1 MNKVNINDEISRA
14 KALMNYGLH
23 TESKNTP
30 YASIEF
36 QKLGADGKVYGIIR
50 EGSKYYIKSAPN
62 KKNLVR
68 EDFEYIGGFRNR
80 KDNEYSSFANA
91 EKQFDLKMMSLK
103 ESYSNGKNI
112 VVESWNPDKK
122 ENLSVEATDKMKK
135 EILRERQI
143 MHNAAMISEKKEI
156 SSDIANTQ
164 KNNIKNLKH
173 PATTGPKDSV
183 FTEKA
188 DVCPECG
195 NSPCTCGKKGKK
207 KKKVAQEC
215 GNLEKVSESAEPLA
229 WHKEGG
235 DAHQNMADTY
245 MDTSKGTKV
254 GSSAPFDAAK
264 GRNIDDDNK
273 AEDTGEATNG
283 VVEGRSMHYHYS
295 NNQNMPKPGTGE
307 GPSDEHNK
315 PFNEDPNS
323 DGLDEAITGLGD
335 DVEEGIDA
343 EAGAGAGTDAGA
355 PVQEGDD
362 AEDDGEE
369 SFGPDVDDDSEED
382 DTLDD
387 DIDDDSSLDDASDDE
402 DELDDFSDDSDEDD
416 TLDDIESD
424 DDDLESRVSGIEDLL
439 GKIAD
444 KLGVSEFDDD
454 KLYDDD
460 ETGDDLYDDGDE
472 DDEDDGDIYDD
483 DDEEG
488 TDDDAELPE
497 SYTRDGYQIFES
509 RAYRRAVKED
519 RLNDFGKHPAYQKK
533 VMNLPPNNMQEFPGY
548 YDMND
553 DSADSDSP
561 YGEEIGDG
569 APFSVDPQELEDAIV
584 ESIQRNLKKKSN
596 RR

>member
-36 QKLGADGKVYGIIR
+36 QKVGADGKVYGIIR
-50 EGSKYYIKSAPN
+50 EGSKYYIKSAPK

-103 ESYSNGKNI
+103 ESYANGKNI

-156 SSDIANTQ
+156 SADIANTQ

-173 PATTGPKDSV
+173 PDATGPKDSV

-188 DVCPECG
+188 TVCPECG

-215 GNLEKVSESAEPLA
+215 GNMEKVRESAEPLA
-229 WHKEGG
+229 WHKKGG

-245 MDTSKGTKV
+245 MDTSEGTEV

-307 GPSDEHNK
+307 GPSEKNNK
-315 PFNEDPNS
+315 PFTKEPNV
-323 DGLDEAITGLGD
+323 DDLDEAITGLGD

-343 EAGAGAGTDAGA
+343 EAGDGAGADAGA

-362 AEDDGEE
+362 AEED
-369 SFGPDVDDDSEED
+369 FGPDVDGEED
-382 DTLDD
+382 YDDGSDEGELDD
-387 DIDDDSSLDDASDDE
+387 YDDGSDEDE
-402 DELDDFSDDSDEDD
+402 DELDDFDDDEDD
-416 TLDDIESD
+416 ALDGIEED
-424 DDDLESRVSGIEDLL
+424 DDELESRVSNIEDLL

-454 KLYDDD
+454 SLYDDD
-460 ETGDDLYDDGDE
+460 DDEESDDLYDDDDYDEGDGVDSDE
-472 DDEDDGDIYDD
+472 DYDDGD
-483 DDEEG
+483 
-488 TDDDAELPE
+488 ELPE
-497 SYTRDGYQIFES
+497 SYTRNGYQIFES
-509 RAYRRAVKED
+509 RAFRRAVKED

-553 DSADSDSP
+553 DSVDNDSP
-561 YGEEIGDG
+561 YGEKIGDG
-569 APFSVDPQELEDAIV
+569 TPFSVDPDELEDAIV

-596 RR
+596 

>member
-1 MNKVNINDEISRA
+1 MNKVNINEEISRA

-36 QKLGADGKVYGIIR
+36 QKVGADGKVYGIIR
-50 EGSKYYIKSAPN
+50 EGSKYYIKSAPK

-103 ESYSNGKNI
+103 ESYANGKNI

-156 SSDIANTQ
+156 SADIANTQ

-173 PATTGPKDSV
+173 PAATGPKDSV

-188 DVCPECG
+188 TICPECG

-207 KKKVAQEC
+207 KKKARQEC
-215 GNLEKVSESAEPLA
+215 GVRESAEPLA

-245 MDTSKGTKV
+245 MDTSKGTEV

-323 DGLDEAITGLGD
+323 GLDEAITGLGD

-343 EAGAGAGTDAGA
+343 EAGAGAGADA

-369 SFGPDVDDDSEED
+369 GFGPDVDGEED
-382 DTLDD
+382 YDDGSDEGELDD
-387 DIDDDSSLDDASDDE
+387 YDDGSDEDE
-402 DELDDFSDDSDEDD
+402 DELDDFDDDEEDEDD

-424 DDDLESRVSGIEDLL
+424 DDELESRVSNIEDLL

-454 KLYDDD
+454 SLYDDD
-460 ETGDDLYDDGDE
+460 DDDEESDDLYDDDDYDEGDGVDSDE
-472 DDEDDGDIYDD
+472 DYDDGD
-483 DDEEG
+483 
-488 TDDDAELPE
+488 ELPE
-497 SYTRDGYQIFES
+497 SYTRNGYQIFES
-509 RAYRRAVKED
+509 RAFRRAVKED
-519 RLNDFGKHPAYQKK
+519 RLNDFGKHPAYQKR
-533 VMNLPPNNMQEFPGY
+533 VMNLLPNNMQEFPGY

-553 DSADSDSP
+553 DSVDNDSP
-561 YGEEIGDG
+561 YGEKIGDG
-569 APFSVDPQELEDAIV
+569 APFSVDPDELEDAIV

-596 RR
+596 

>member
-1 MNKVNINDEISRA
+1 MNKVNTNDEISRV

-36 QKLGADGKVYGIIR
+36 QKVGSDGKVYGIIR
-50 EGSKYYIKSAPN
+50 EGSKYYIKSAPK

-103 ESYSNGKNI
+103 ESYANGKNI

-156 SSDIANTQ
+156 SADIANTQ

-188 DVCPECG
+188 TVCPECG

-215 GNLEKVSESAEPLA
+215 GNMEKVRESAEPLA
-229 WHKEGG
+229 WHKKGG

-245 MDTSKGTKV
+245 MDTSKGTEV

-323 DGLDEAITGLGD
+323 GLDEAITGLGD

-343 EAGAGAGTDAGA
+343 EAGAGAGADAGA

-362 AEDDGEE
+362 AEED
-369 SFGPDVDDDSEED
+369 FGPDVDGEED
-382 DTLDD
+382 YDDGSDEGELDD
-387 DIDDDSSLDDASDDE
+387 YDDALDEDE
-402 DELDDFSDDSDEDD
+402 DELDDFDDDEEDEDD

-424 DDDLESRVSGIEDLL
+424 DDELESRVSNIEDLL

-454 KLYDDD
+454 SLYDDDDEDSTDDDDLFGDD
-460 ETGDDLYDDGDE
+460 ETGDGLYDDGGE
-472 DDEDDGDIYDD
+472 D
-483 DDEEG
+483 DDE
-488 TDDDAELPE
+488 ELPE
-497 SYTRDGYQIFES
+497 SYTRNGYQIFES
-509 RAYRRAVKED
+509 RAFRRAMRED

-553 DSADSDSP
+553 DSVDNDSP
-561 YGEEIGDG
+561 YGEKIGDG
-569 APFSVDPQELEDAIV
+569 APFSVDPDELEDAIV

>member
-1 MNKVNINDEISRA
+1 MNKVNTNDEISRV

-36 QKLGADGKVYGIIR
+36 QKVGADGKVYGIIR
-50 EGSKYYIKSAPN
+50 EGSKYYIKSAPK

-103 ESYSNGKNI
+103 ESYANGKNI

-156 SSDIANTQ
+156 SADIANTQ

-173 PATTGPKDSV
+173 PAATGPKDSV

-188 DVCPECG
+188 TVCPECG

-207 KKKVAQEC
+207 KKKVRQEC
-215 GNLEKVSESAEPLA
+215 GVRESAEPLA

-235 DAHQNMADTY
+235 DARQNMADTY
-245 MDTSKGTKV
+245 MDTSKGTEV

-323 DGLDEAITGLGD
+323 GLDEAITGLGD

-343 EAGAGAGTDAGA
+343 EAGAGADAGA

-369 SFGPDVDDDSEED
+369 GFGPDVDGEED
-382 DTLDD
+382 YDD
-387 DIDDDSSLDDASDDE
+387 GSDEDE
-402 DELDDFSDDSDEDD
+402 DELDDFDDDEEDEDD

-424 DDDLESRVSGIEDLL
+424 DDELESRVSNIEDLL

-454 KLYDDD
+454 SLYDDD
-460 ETGDDLYDDGDE
+460 DDDEESDDLYDDDDYDEGDGVDSDE
-472 DDEDDGDIYDD
+472 DYDDGD
-483 DDEEG
+483 
-488 TDDDAELPE
+488 ELPE
-497 SYTRDGYQIFES
+497 SYTRNGYQIFES
-509 RAYRRAVKED
+509 RAFRRAVKED
-519 RLNDFGKHPAYQKK
+519 RLNDFGKHPAYQKR

-553 DSADSDSP
+553 DSVDNDSP
-561 YGEEIGDG
+561 YGEKIGDG
-569 APFSVDPQELEDAIV
+569 APFSVDPDELEDAIV

-596 RR
+596 

>member
-1 MNKVNINDEISRA
+1 MNKVNTNDEISRV

-50 EGSKYYIKSAPN
+50 EGSKYYIKSAPK

-68 EDFEYIGGFRNR
+68 EDFDYIGGFRNR

-103 ESYSNGKNI
+103 ESYANGKNI

-122 ENLSVEATDKMKK
+122 ENLSVEATDKMKR

-143 MHNAAMISEKKEI
+143 MHNATMISEKKEI

-173 PATTGPKDSV
+173 PAATGPKDSV

-188 DVCPECG
+188 TVCPECG

-245 MDTSKGTKV
+245 MDTSKGTEV
-254 GSSAPFDAAK
+254 GDSAPFNVAK
-264 GRNIDDDNK
+264 GRNIDDDN
-273 AEDTGEATNG
+273 E

-335 DVEEGIDA
+335 DVEEGVDA
-343 EAGAGAGTDAGA
+343 EAGAGAGADAGA

-362 AEDDGEE
+362 AEEDGEE
-369 SFGPDVDDDSEED
+369 SFGPDVDDDSD
-382 DTLDD
+382 DVDTVDD
-387 DIDDDSSLDDASDDE
+387 DVDDDSSFDDGSYDGELDDFDDE
-402 DELDDFSDDSDEDD
+402 DEDDMLDD
-416 TLDDIESD
+416 LESD
-424 DDDLESRVSGIEDLL
+424 DDELESRVSNIEDLL

-454 KLYDDD
+454 SLYDDD
-460 ETGDDLYDDGDE
+460 EDGDE
-472 DDEDDGDIYDD
+472 SDDLYDD
-483 DDEEG
+483 DDEE
-488 TDDDAELPE
+488 DDDEELPE
-497 SYTRDGYQIFES
+497 SYTRNGYQIFES
-509 RAYRRAVKED
+509 KAYRRAIKED
-519 RLNDFGKHPAYQKK
+519 RLNDFGKHPAYQKR
-533 VMNLPPNNMQEFPGY
+533 VMNLPPNNMQEFQGY

-553 DSADSDSP
+553 DSVDNDSP
-561 YGEEIGDG
+561 YGEKIGDG
-569 APFSVDPQELEDAIV
+569 APFSVDPDELEDAIV

>member
-36 QKLGADGKVYGIIR
+36 QKVGADGKVYGIIR
-50 EGSKYYIKSAPN
+50 EGSKYYIKSAPK

-103 ESYSNGKNI
+103 ESYANGKNI

-156 SSDIANTQ
+156 SADIANTQ

-173 PATTGPKDSV
+173 PDATGPKDSV

-188 DVCPECG
+188 TVCPECG

-215 GNLEKVSESAEPLA
+215 GNMEKVRESAEPLA
-229 WHKEGG
+229 WHKKGG

-245 MDTSKGTKV
+245 MDTSKGTEV

-307 GPSDEHNK
+307 GPSGKNNK
-315 PFNEDPNS
+315 PFTKEPNA
-323 DGLDEAITGLGD
+323 DDLDEAITGLGD

-343 EAGAGAGTDAGA
+343 EAGSGAGADAGA

-362 AEDDGEE
+362 AEED
-369 SFGPDVDDDSEED
+369 FGPDVDGEED
-382 DTLDD
+382 Y
-387 DIDDDSSLDDASDDE
+387 DDDSDEGELDDYDDGSDEDE
-402 DELDDFSDDSDEDD
+402 DELDDFDDDEDD
-416 TLDDIESD
+416 ALDGIEED
-424 DDDLESRVSGIEDLL
+424 DDELESRVSNIEDLL

-454 KLYDDD
+454 SLYDDD
-460 ETGDDLYDDGDE
+460 
-472 DDEDDGDIYDD
+472 DD
-483 DDEEG
+483 DDEESDDLYG
-488 TDDDAELPE
+488 DDDYDEGDGLDADEDYDDGDELPE
-497 SYTRDGYQIFES
+497 SYTRNGYQVFES
-509 RAYRRAVKED
+509 KAYRRAMNED
-519 RLNDFGKHPAYQKK
+519 KLNDFGKHPAYQKR

-553 DSADSDSP
+553 DSVDNDSP

-569 APFSVDPQELEDAIV
+569 APFSVDPDELEDAIV
-584 ESIQRNLKKKSN
+584 ESIKRNLKKKSN

>member
-1 MNKVNINDEISRA
+1 MNKVNTNDEISRV

-36 QKLGADGKVYGIIR
+36 QKVGADGKVYGIIR
-50 EGSKYYIKSAPN
+50 EGSKYYIKSAPK

-103 ESYSNGKNI
+103 ESYANGKNI

-156 SSDIANTQ
+156 SADIANTQ

-173 PATTGPKDSV
+173 PDATGPKDSV

-188 DVCPECG
+188 TVCPECG

-245 MDTSKGTKV
+245 MDTSKGTEV

-323 DGLDEAITGLGD
+323 GLDEAITGLGD

-343 EAGAGAGTDAGA
+343 EAGAGAGADAGA

-362 AEDDGEE
+362 AEEDGEE
-369 SFGPDVDDDSEED
+369 SFGPDVDDDSDEVDTFD
-382 DTLDD
+382 DV
-387 DIDDDSSLDDASDDE
+387 DDDSSLDDASDDG
-402 DELDDFSDDSDEDD
+402 ELDDFDDDEEDEDD

-424 DDDLESRVSGIEDLL
+424 DDELESRVSNIEDLL

-454 KLYDDD
+454 SL
-460 ETGDDLYDDGDE
+460 
-472 DDEDDGDIYDD
+472 YDD
-483 DDEEG
+483 DDEESDDLY
-488 TDDDAELPE
+488 DDDDYDEGDGVDTDEDYDDGGEDDEELPE
-497 SYTRDGYQIFES
+497 SYTRNGYQIFES
-509 RAYRRAVKED
+509 KAYRRAMRED
-519 RLNDFGKHPAYQKK
+519 RLNDFGKHPAYQKR

-553 DSADSDSP
+553 DSVDNDSP
-561 YGEEIGDG
+561 YGEKIGDG
-569 APFSVDPQELEDAIV
+569 APFSVDPDELEDAIV

>member
-1 MNKVNINDEISRA
+1 MNKVNTNDEISRV

-36 QKLGADGKVYGIIR
+36 QKVGADGKVYGIIR
-50 EGSKYYIKSAPN
+50 EGSKYYIKSAPK

-103 ESYSNGKNI
+103 ESYANGKNI

-156 SSDIANTQ
+156 SADIANTQ

-173 PATTGPKDSV
+173 PAATGPKDSV

-188 DVCPECG
+188 TVCPECG

-207 KKKVAQEC
+207 KKKVRQEC
-215 GNLEKVSESAEPLA
+215 GVRESAEPLA

-235 DAHQNMADTY
+235 DARQNMADTY
-245 MDTSKGTKV
+245 MDTSKGTEV

-323 DGLDEAITGLGD
+323 GLDEAITGLGD

-343 EAGAGAGTDAGA
+343 EAGAGAGADAGA

-369 SFGPDVDDDSEED
+369 GFGPDVDGEED
-382 DTLDD
+382 YDD
-387 DIDDDSSLDDASDDE
+387 GSDEDE
-402 DELDDFSDDSDEDD
+402 DELDDFDDDEEDEDD

-424 DDDLESRVSGIEDLL
+424 DDELESRVSNIEDLL

-454 KLYDDD
+454 SLYDDD
-460 ETGDDLYDDGDE
+460 DDDEESDDLYDDDDYDEGDSVDSDE
-472 DDEDDGDIYDD
+472 DYDDGD
-483 DDEEG
+483 
-488 TDDDAELPE
+488 ELPE
-497 SYTRDGYQIFES
+497 SYTRNGYQIFES
-509 RAYRRAVKED
+509 RAFRRAVKED

-553 DSADSDSP
+553 DSVDNDSP

-569 APFSVDPQELEDAIV
+569 APFSVDPDELEDAIV

>member
-36 QKLGADGKVYGIIR
+36 QKVGADGKVYGIIR
-50 EGSKYYIKSAPN
+50 EGSKYYIKSAPK

-103 ESYSNGKNI
+103 ESYANGKNI

-156 SSDIANTQ
+156 SADIANTQ

-173 PATTGPKDSV
+173 PDATGPKDSV

-188 DVCPECG
+188 TVCPECG

-215 GNLEKVSESAEPLA
+215 GNMEKVRESAEPLA
-229 WHKEGG
+229 WHKKGG
-235 DAHQNMADTY
+235 YAHQNMADTY
-245 MDTSKGTKV
+245 MDTSKGTEV

-307 GPSDEHNK
+307 GPSGKNNK
-315 PFNEDPNS
+315 PFTKEPNA
-323 DGLDEAITGLGD
+323 DDLDEAITGLGD

-343 EAGAGAGTDAGA
+343 EAGSGAGADAGA

-362 AEDDGEE
+362 AEED
-369 SFGPDVDDDSEED
+369 FGPDVDGEED
-382 DTLDD
+382 Y
-387 DIDDDSSLDDASDDE
+387 DDDSDEGELDDYDDGSDEDE
-402 DELDDFSDDSDEDD
+402 DELDDFDDDEDD
-416 TLDDIESD
+416 ALDGIEED
-424 DDDLESRVSGIEDLL
+424 DDELESRVSNIEDLL

-454 KLYDDD
+454 SLYDDD
-460 ETGDDLYDDGDE
+460 
-472 DDEDDGDIYDD
+472 DD
-483 DDEEG
+483 DDEESDDLYG
-488 TDDDAELPE
+488 DDDYDEGDGLDADEDYDDGDELPE
-497 SYTRDGYQIFES
+497 SYTRNGYQVFES
-509 RAYRRAVKED
+509 KAYRRAMNED
-519 RLNDFGKHPAYQKK
+519 KLNDFGKHPAYQKR

-553 DSADSDSP
+553 DSVDNDSP

-569 APFSVDPQELEDAIV
+569 APFSVDPDELEDAIV
-584 ESIQRNLKKKSN
+584 ESIKRNLKKKSN

>member
-36 QKLGADGKVYGIIR
+36 QKVGADGKVYGIIR
-50 EGSKYYIKSAPN
+50 EGSKYYIKSAPK

-103 ESYSNGKNI
+103 ESYANGKNI

-156 SSDIANTQ
+156 SADIANTQ

-173 PATTGPKDSV
+173 PDATGPKDSV

-188 DVCPECG
+188 TVCPECG

-215 GNLEKVSESAEPLA
+215 GNMEKVRESAEPLA
-229 WHKEGG
+229 WHKKGG

-245 MDTSKGTKV
+245 MDTSKGTEV

-307 GPSDEHNK
+307 GPSGKNNK
-315 PFNEDPNS
+315 PFTKEPNA
-323 DGLDEAITGLGD
+323 DDLDEAITGLGD

-343 EAGAGAGTDAGA
+343 EAGAGAGADAGA

-362 AEDDGEE
+362 VEDDGEE
-369 SFGPDVDDDSEED
+369 GFGPDVDGEED
-382 DTLDD
+382 YDDGSDEGELDD
-387 DIDDDSSLDDASDDE
+387 YDDGSDEDE
-402 DELDDFSDDSDEDD
+402 DELDDFDDDEEDEDD

-424 DDDLESRVSGIEDLL
+424 DDELESRVSNIEDLL

-454 KLYDDD
+454 SLYDDD
-460 ETGDDLYDDGDE
+460 DEDSTDDDDLYDDDDYDEGDGL
-472 DDEDDGDIYDD
+472 DADEEYDDGD
-483 DDEEG
+483 
-488 TDDDAELPE
+488 ELPE
-497 SYTRDGYQIFES
+497 SYTRNGYQIFES
-509 RAYRRAVKED
+509 RAFRRAVKED
-519 RLNDFGKHPAYQKK
+519 RLNDFGKHPAYQKR

-553 DSADSDSP
+553 DSVDNDSP

-569 APFSVDPQELEDAIV
+569 APFSVDPDELEDAIV

>member
-1 MNKVNINDEISRA
+1 MNKVNTNDEISRV

-30 YASIEF
+30 YVSIEF
-36 QKLGADGKVYGIIR
+36 QKVGADGKVYGIIR
-50 EGSKYYIKSAPN
+50 EGSKYYIKSAPK

-103 ESYSNGKNI
+103 ESYANGKNI

-156 SSDIANTQ
+156 SADIANTQ

-173 PATTGPKDSV
+173 PAATGPKDSV

-188 DVCPECG
+188 TICPECG
-195 NSPCTCGKKGKK
+195 NPPCTCGKKGKK

-215 GNLEKVSESAEPLA
+215 GVRESAEPLA

-245 MDTSKGTKV
+245 MDTSKGTVV

-315 PFNEDPNS
+315 PFNEEPNS
-323 DGLDEAITGLGD
+323 GLDEAITGLGD

-343 EAGAGAGTDAGA
+343 EAGNGAGADAGA

-362 AEDDGEE
+362 AEEDGEE
-369 SFGPDVDDDSEED
+369 SFGPDVDGEED
-382 DTLDD
+382 YDD
-387 DIDDDSSLDDASDDE
+387 GSDE
-402 DELDDFSDDSDEDD
+402 GELDDFDDDEEDEDD
-416 TLDDIESD
+416 ALDDIESD
-424 DDDLESRVSGIEDLL
+424 DDELESRVSNIEDLL

-454 KLYDDD
+454 SLYDDED
-460 ETGDDLYDDGDE
+460 EDSTDDDDLYGDDDYDDGD
-472 DDEDDGDIYDD
+472 GD
-483 DDEEG
+483 
-488 TDDDAELPE
+488 ELPE
-497 SYTRDGYQIFES
+497 SYTRNGCQIFES
-509 RAYRRAVKED
+509 RAFRRAVKED

-533 VMNLPPNNMQEFPGY
+533 VMNLPSNNMQEFPGY

-553 DSADSDSP
+553 DSVDNDSP
-561 YGEEIGDG
+561 YGEKIGDG
-569 APFSVDPQELEDAIV
+569 APFSVDPDELEDAIV